1 MGGNLYMDDY
11 QKLKFAS
18 LLHDIGKFYQRADNF
33 GKGKS
38 AYDSK
43 YKILSKKDYGKSG
56 AHSKW
61 SADFVKKYFDDDV
74 ENLVL
79 YHHNPSKSSDEN
91 LCKILQKADHHSS
104 KERIEADENQDVLL
118 TPLTSIFSR
127 ISLDDKKSDE
137 FYVPVTELDFTKEL
151 HPQDQKVKNGW
162 NLVPDY
168 QHLWAKFENE
178 FKLLINHDFESVLA
192 VLKKYTSTI
201 PSAVYYAES
210 DISLYDHLKTT
221 AAISNC
227 RYLFSKED
235 KLTSSDTQDV
245 YRIINGDI
253 SGIQKF
259 IYKVSSPDDAQRGMS
274 KRLRGRSLYLTLL
287 TEAIANKIILDL
299 NLDSSN
305 ILFCGG
311 GRFTIIAP
319 NIDRTEEVLKE
330 IDYNVNK
337 YFINHFNAELY
348 LALVSVE
355 TNGEGLAEFGRILS
369 SLNALLNENKKHKF
383 INHLDE
389 LFEVGGDANYDLCP
403 VCGNPSPKDELC
415 HDCKEHEKLGAVV
428 ANANYLIKYESCDK
442 LARSTFFPNLGIG
455 FSFKNTKRQVIKFVD
470 ENPETKITVYMLN
483 NTNFLDLTNDI
494 TNKNVSFDFK
504 VLGNS
509 IPNINGKPLYFNHL
523 AEISKGANKLGV
535 LKMDVDNLGKIF
547 SQGFNHLRENNQGA
561 SISRISSL
569 SFYMDLFFSGRI
581 NQIADKFKVYTD
593 TLGHDELFKP
603 IILKFEEEIDNQI
616 TYVDKVVYK
625 AKGNLPDEFKNLGT
639 STIHINYSGGDDLL
653 VVGPYDDIIEFAE
666 EFRDRFKE
674 WTACNNSINIS
685 GGIIITGPK
694 FPIGKAALMADD
706 ELEKSKDCG
715 RDKITVFNQ
724 VLSWENK
731 GQISGFKDLFKFG
744 KTLEELRENKPSG
757 ENRLSAGFVYSLMHI
772 WEKSNDLGEL
782 LDYNEDAWIKYNL
795 AKASCGTYMR
805 RFVYK
810 LRLIEN
816 TKLKEDLLEDGRK
829 FMPWIKV
836 PVSWSSLRLR

>member
-1 MGGNLYMDDY
+1 MDDY
-11 QKLKFAS
+11 QSLKFAA
-18 LLHDIGKFYQRADNF
+18 LFHDIGKFYQRADNL
-33 GKGKS
+33 GKGGHK
-38 AYDSK
+38 YDSK
-43 YKILSKKDYGKSG
+43 YENINDKIGS
-56 AHSKW
+56 AHPKW
-61 SADFVKKYFDDDV
+61 SADFVKDYFDDLV
-74 ENLVL
+74 ENMVL
-79 YHHNPSKSSDEN
+79 YHHRPQNSDFPE
-91 LCKILQKADHHSS
+91 LTKIVQKADHHSS
-104 KERIEADENQDVLL
+104 KERIESDEKQEVLQ

-127 ISLDDKKSDE
+127 ISLDDNKSDE
-137 FYVPVTELDFTKEL
+137 YYVPVTELDFTKSL
-151 HPQDQKVKNGW
+151 HPQDEKHKNGW

-168 QHLWAKFENE
+168 ENLWAKFVNE
-178 FKLLINHDFESVLA
+178 FKLLNTMDFESVLA

-201 PSAVYYAES
+201 PSAVYVSES

-221 AAISNC
+221 TAIANC
-227 RYLFSKED
+227 RYLYSRENDLKQ
-235 KLTSSDTQDV
+235 TDTQEV
-245 YRIINGDI
+245 YKIINGDI

-259 IYKVSSPDDAQRGMS
+259 IYKVSSPDEAQSGMS

-319 NIDRTEEVLKE
+319 NIDKTDEVLKE
-330 IDYNVNK
+330 IDYNVNE

-348 LALVSVE
+348 LALVSIE
-355 TNGEGLAEFGRILS
+355 TCGDGLAEFGKILS
-369 SLNALLNENKKHKF
+369 SLNSLLNENKKHKF

-389 LFEVGGDANYDLCP
+389 LFEVNENIAYDLCP
-403 VCGNPSPKDELC
+403 VCGNPSEEDSC
-415 HDCKEHEKLGAVV
+415 FDCKEHEKLGGVV
-428 ANANYLIKYESCDK
+428 ANAKYLIKYESDVK
-442 LARSTFFPNLGIG
+442 LSKSTFFPNLGIG
-455 FSFKNTKRQVIKFVD
+455 FSFKYKKEQVIDFVD
-470 ENPETKITVYMLN
+470 ENPEIKLTVYRLN
-483 NTNFLDLTNDI
+483 NTNFLDLTTDI
-494 TNKNVSFDFK
+494 ANENVSFDFK

-523 AEISKGANKLGV
+523 AEISKGANKLGI

-593 TLGHDELFKP
+593 TLGHDELFDP
-603 IILKFEEEIDNQI
+603 INLKFEKNVGNEI
-616 TYVDKVVYK
+616 TYVSEVVYK
-625 AKGNLPDEFKNLGT
+625 AKDNLPEEFRNLGT

-666 EFRDRFKE
+666 EFRDRFKK
-674 WTACNNSINIS
+674 WTAWNNSINIS
-685 GGIIITGPK
+685 GGIIIIGSK
-694 FPIGKAALMADD
+694 FPIGKAALMADG

-731 GQISGFKDLFKFG
+731 GQIIGFKEIFKFG
-744 KTLEELRENKPSG
+744 KTLEKLREENK
-757 ENRLSAGFVYSLMHI
+757 LSAGFVYSLMHI

-795 AKASCGTYMR
+795 AKASCGTFMP

-810 LRLIEN
+810 LRLIKDK
-816 TKLKEDLLEDGRK
+816 KLKKDLTENGRK